1 MGAEKRYK
9 FRGSMLLLLTA
20 VIWGT
25 SFIATKSGAETIGP
39 FAFNSIRSFIGGI
52 ALIPVIALSVGK
64 KQKHISG
71 KGGHKDLLKGGVLCG
86 LALFLAGAFQQIGI
100 LYTSA
105 GKTGFITSL
114 YVVMVPVLQIFFR
127 KKVKA
132 GLLVCVIAAL
142 AGFCMLSM
150 NGSGSIQKG
159 DVLIFIGAFWFAVHI
174 LIINHYASIV
184 DNVKMSCI
192 QFFSCG
198 TIAAVGMLGIDPF
211 LGFAPLN
218 IMNLNSSAAALLYS
232 GIMACSVAYTL
243 QIVGQRMTDSVVAS
257 LILSLESVFA
267 VISGALIFGERMVVR
282 EIIGCVLIFAAVVAA
297 QFFSHEKKDSG
308 NPGVQNE

>member
-1 MGAEKRYK
+1 MR
-9 FRGSMLLLLTA
+9 L
-20 VIWGT
+20 
-25 SFIATKSGAETIGP
+25 
-39 FAFNSIRSFIGGI
+39 
-52 ALIPVIALSVGK
+52 
-64 KQKHISG
+64 
-71 KGGHKDLLKGGVLCG
+71 
-86 LALFLAGAFQQIGI
+86 
-100 LYTSA
+100 
-105 GKTGFITSL
+105 
-114 YVVMVPVLQIFFR
+114 FR

-132 GLLVCVIAAL
+132 GLWVCVIAAL
-142 AGFCMLSM
+142 VGFCMLSM

-174 LIINHYASIV
+174 LIINHYAGIV

-198 TIAAVGMLGIDPF
+198 TIAAVGMLVIDPL

-218 IMNLNSSAAALLYS
+218 ITNLNSSAAALMYS

-243 QIVGQRMTDSVVAS
+243 QIVGQRLTDSVVAS

-282 EIIGCVLIFAAVVAA
+282 ETVGCILIFAAVVAA
-297 QFFSHEKKDSG
+297 QLFSQEKRKPG
-308 NPGVQNE
+308 NTGVQNK

>member
-1 MGAEKRYK
+1 
-9 FRGSMLLLLTA
+9 
-20 VIWGT
+20 
-25 SFIATKSGAETIGP
+25 
-39 FAFNSIRSFIGGI
+39 
-52 ALIPVIALSVGK
+52 
-64 KQKHISG
+64 
-71 KGGHKDLLKGGVLCG
+71 
-86 LALFLAGAFQQIGI
+86 
-100 LYTSA
+100 
-105 GKTGFITSL
+105 
-114 YVVMVPVLQIFFR
+114 
-127 KKVKA
+127 
-132 GLLVCVIAAL
+132 
-142 AGFCMLSM
+142 MLSM

-174 LIINHYASIV
+174 LIINHYAGIV

-198 TIAAVGMLGIDPF
+198 TIAAVGMLVIDPL

-218 IMNLNSSAAALLYS
+218 ITNLNSSAAALMYS

-282 EIIGCVLIFAAVVAA
+282 ETVGCVLIFAEQLWLQVL
-297 QFFSHEKKDSG
+297 FSGKKEAG
-308 NPGVQNE
+308 KYRGAE